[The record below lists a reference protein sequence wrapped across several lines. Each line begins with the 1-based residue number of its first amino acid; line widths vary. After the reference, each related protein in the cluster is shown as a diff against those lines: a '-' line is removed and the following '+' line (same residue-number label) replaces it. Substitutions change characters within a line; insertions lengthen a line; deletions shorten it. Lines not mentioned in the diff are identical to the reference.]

1 MNIHV
6 HYGKAYCRTAP
17 KIQNHLN
24 FYIKPVSNVKAS
36 VHVKNKE
43 FLHHWA
49 NFIQWP
55 EHLEESLPT
64 GQSAGVRER
73 KEGA

>member
-1 MNIHV
+1 MYITV
-6 HYGKAYCRTAP
+6 KRIVEQLQKFKTTL
-17 KIQNHLN
+17 I